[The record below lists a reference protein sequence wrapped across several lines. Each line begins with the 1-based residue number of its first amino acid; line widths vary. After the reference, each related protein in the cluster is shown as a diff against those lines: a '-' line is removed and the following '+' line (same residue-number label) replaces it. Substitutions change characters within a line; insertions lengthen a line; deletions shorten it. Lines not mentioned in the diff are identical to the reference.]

1 MKKNFLQKSFLI
13 IDIDKDLEVF
23 SENSAIN
30 MAIDEML
37 FQKLQNSSNSKIFLR
52 FYDWKSEYL
61 SFGYTQRI
69 NNKPELLNKFF
80 NKKQQL
86 VRRPT
91 GGGFVYHGKDICITL
106 IANLKDLFDL
116 ENLEKSYQLT
126 HFLFLEGIKK
136 FLNTFFE
143 KNFYNKLDLFQL
155 EDKSVNSSFCFEKPV
170 LSDIMLFGKKIV
182 GSAQRRIFYKDS
194 FFLIQQTS
202 LNFENLFEFK
212 DIKIKNFD
220 LIELAKIISIEFE
233 KKFNIFFENYDYS
246 KEDLE
251 ISKNLFE
258 NKYKLDIWNKKI

>member
-1 MKKNFLQKSFLI
+1 MKKDFLI
-13 IDIDKDLEVF
+13 IDIDKNLEVF

-37 FQKLQNSSNSKIFLR
+37 FQKIQNSSNSKMFLR
-52 FYDWKSEYL
+52 FYDWKTEYL

-80 NKKQQL
+80 NEKQQL

-91 GGGFVYHGKDICITL
+91 GGGFVHHGNDLCITL
-106 IANLKDLFDL
+106 IANLKDFSDL

-136 FLNTFFE
+136 FLNIFFE
-143 KNFYNKLDLFQL
+143 NNFNNNLNLFSL
-155 EDKSVNSSFCFEKPV
+155 ENKSVKSSFCFEKPV
-170 LSDIMLFGKKIV
+170 LSDIMLSGKKIV
-182 GSAQRRIFYKDS
+182 GSAQRRIFYKDN
-194 FFLIQQTS
+194 FYLIQQTS

-212 DIKIKNFD
+212 DMKIKNFD
-220 LIELAKIISIEFE
+220 LKDLSKIISIEFE
-233 KKFNIFFENYDYS
+233 KKFNVNFESYNYSS
-246 KEDLE
+246 KDLE